1 MTLAAQ
7 YAKALY
13 ESSVPGTARLQNLRE
28 ALRRRGH
35 EKLFQQIYTEYK
47 RLVEKEKRLQ
57 EYKKITPEKEQTR
70 ILLELY
76 QKLIHTSTSL

>member
-13 ESSVPGTARLQNLRE
+13 ESNAPEGARLKNLRE
-28 ALRRRGH
+28 TLRRRGH
-35 EKLFQQIYTEYK
+35 EKLLQQIYTEYK
-47 RLVEKEKRLQ
+47 RLVEEEKRLQ

-76 QKLIHTSTSL
+76 QKLVHTPSL

>member
-13 ESSVPGTARLQNLRE
+13 ESDAPGAARLQNLRE

-35 EKLFQQIYTEYK
+35 EKLLRQIYTEYK

-76 QKLIHTSTSL
+76 QKLVHTPSL

>member
-13 ESSVPGTARLQNLRE
+13 ESEASEARLKNLRKV
-28 ALRRRGH
+28 LVRRGH
-35 EKLFQQIYTEYK
+35 EKLLPRIFTEYE
-47 RLVEKEKRLQ
+47 RLVEKEERLA
-57 EYKKITPEKEQTR
+57 EYKKVTPEKERTR

-76 QKLIHTSTSL
+76 KKLVHSH